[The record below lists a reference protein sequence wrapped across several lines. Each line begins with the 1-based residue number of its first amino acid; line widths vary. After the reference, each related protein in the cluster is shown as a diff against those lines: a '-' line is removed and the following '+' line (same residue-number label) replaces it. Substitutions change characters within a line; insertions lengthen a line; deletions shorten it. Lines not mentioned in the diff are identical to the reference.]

1 VNNRK
6 DTRNW
11 TREEMNYMT
20 YEWGIATVE
29 SIARYLGRTP
39 VAVIVKSKRLGLGSP
54 YRKTKF
60 TSHRLSHLLGID
72 QHTITDYWV
81 PKCGLKC
88 RRMEMRYKK
97 GKFLQIIDYDNL
109 MEWLQKNQDKWDSR
123 RFKRFAL
130 KIEPEWLR
138 QKRILDSYEP
148 KRKYQKWTRMEDL
161 RLLDLFYKKRK
172 TMKEISLIME
182 RSYNSIDHRLSR
194 IRPYKKARRKE
205 LINDLS

>member
-1 VNNRK
+1 MNNRK